1 MLPAGSARFP
11 RFQKDLDVKHQ
22 QYRLIIPFLAPA
34 LGLYALF
41 VLYPYAQA
49 IYLSLTGWRGTSANK
64 PWVGLDNYHRLW
76 NDDRFTEAL
85 SRNGQLLVVL
95 PIVTILISLTFAAL
109 FTQGGDG
116 VRGAGF
122 YRVVFFFPQ
131 IISTVIVGI
140 LWSYV
145 YSPNIGLLNG
155 ILRALG
161 LDSLTRTWLA
171 DENTVLWAIAAVS
184 IWASVGFYMV
194 IFLAAMQA
202 IPTSFYE
209 AARLDGAGRF
219 RSFRDITFPLI
230 WETMRTA
237 MIYLA
242 ISALDFFVLVVVMS
256 QGPNTATARR
266 TEVVSVYLYNQAFD
280 KSRWGYASAIG
291 VVLLLLTL
299 LLSVVIMRL
308 TRREV
313 YEY

>member
-1 MLPAGSARFP
+1 M
-11 RFQKDLDVKHQ
+11 
-22 QYRLIIPFLAPA
+22 
-34 LGLYALF
+34 
-41 VLYPYAQA
+41 
-49 IYLSLTGWRGTSANK
+49 
-64 PWVGLDNYHRLW
+64 
-76 NDDRFTEAL
+76 
-85 SRNGQLLVVL
+85 
-95 PIVTILISLTFAAL
+95 
-109 FTQGGDG
+109 
-116 VRGAGF
+116 
-122 YRVVFFFPQ
+122 
-131 IISTVIVGI
+131 
-140 LWSYV
+140 LWSYI
-145 YSPNIGLLNG
+145 YSPNIGMLNG
-155 ILRALG
+155 ILRAIG
-161 LDSLTRTWLA
+161 LDSLARTWLA
-171 DENTVLWAIAAVS
+171 DEQTVLWAIAAVS
-184 IWASVGFYMV
+184 VWSSVGFYMV

-219 RSFRDITFPLI
+219 RSFKDITFPLI

-256 QGPNTATARR
+256 QGATTATARR

>member
-1 MLPAGSARFP
+1 
-11 RFQKDLDVKHQ
+11 VKHQ

-49 IYLSLTGWRGTSANK
+49 IYLSLTGWRGTSENK

-131 IISTVIVGI
+131 IISAVIVGI
-140 LWSYV
+140 LWSYI

-155 ILRALG
+155 VLRALG

-171 DENTVLWAIAAVS
+171 DESTVLWAIAAVS

-209 AARLDGAGRF
+209 AARLDGASRF

>member
-1 MLPAGSARFP
+1 M
-11 RFQKDLDVKHQ
+11 KHQ
-22 QYRLIIPFLAPA
+22 QYRLIITFLAPA
-34 LGLYALF
+34 LALYGLF
-41 VLYPYAQA
+41 VLYPYSQA
-49 IYLSLTGWRGTSANK
+49 VYLSLTSWRGTTKTK
-64 PWVGLDNYHRLW
+64 PWVGLENYQKLAH
-76 NDDRFTEAL
+76 DDRFLEAL
-85 SRNGQLLVVL
+85 SRNGQLLIVL
-95 PIVTILISLTFAAL
+95 PIVTIVISLTFAAL

-116 VRGAGF
+116 IRGAGF

-155 ILRALG
+155 VLRALG
-161 LDSLTRTWLA
+161 LDSVARTWLA
-171 DENTVLWAIAAVS
+171 DENTVLWAIAAVA
-184 IWASVGFYMV
+184 IWASIGFYMV

-237 MIYLA
+237 IIYLA

-256 QGPNTATARR
+256 QGPTTAIARR

-280 KSRWGYASAIG
+280 KNRWGYASAIG
-291 VVLLLLTL
+291 VVLLILTL